1 MEVTTKTRLHLLDA
15 LRGFLM
21 IHMIAFHGM
30 WNLVYL
36 FGVRAPWYRSA
47 AGYIWQQFICWSFI
61 LLSGFCWSMSRNHLK
76 RGLMVFGGG
85 AVVSLVTC
93 LLMPESR
100 ILFGVLTCIGSC
112 MLLMIPF
119 EKLLRTIPAGIG
131 AAAAFALFALLRNCA
146 QGTLGF
152 EKLVIGHLPDTLY
165 RNYLTAYLGFPQ
177 PSFFSTDYFPLIP
190 WFFLF
195 VTGYFLFRLTSEKGW
210 NEKLFARGQFPL
222 LNFLGR
228 HSLMVYLL
236 HQPVLYG
243 LGILIFEFLLT
254 R

>member
-1 MEVTTKTRLHLLDA
+1 MEVRTKTRLHLLDA
-15 LRGFLM
+15 LRGSLM

-36 FGVRAPWYRSA
+36 FGVRAPWYCSA
-47 AGYIWQQFICWSFI
+47 AGYIWQQYICWSFI
-61 LLSGFCWSMSRNHLK
+61 LLSGFCWSMSRSHLK
-76 RGLMVFGGG
+76 RGLLVFGGG

-93 LLMPESR
+93 LLMPENR

-112 MLLMIPF
+112 MLLMIPV
-119 EKLLRTIPAGIG
+119 EKLLRKIPAGIG
-131 AAAAFALFALLRNCA
+131 AAAAFGLFALLRNCA

-152 EKLVIGHLPDTLY
+152 EKLVICRLPDSLY

-177 PSFFSTDYFPLIP
+177 PGFFSTDYFPLIP

-195 VTGYFLFRLTSEKGW
+195 ATGYFLFRLTSEKDW
-210 NEKLFARGQFPL
+210 TEKLFARGQLPL

-228 HSLMVYLL
+228 HSLPVYLL

-243 LGILIFEFLLT
+243 LGMLYFYLLK
-254 R
+254 

>member
-1 MEVTTKTRLHLLDA
+1 MVTQEKVRLHLLDA
-15 LRGFLM
+15 IRGFLLL
-21 IHMIAFHGM
+21 HMIVFHGM

-36 FGVRAPWYRSA
+36 FGVHAPWYTSTP
-47 AGYIWQQFICWSFI
+47 GYIWQQFICWSFI

-76 RGLMVFGGG
+76 RGLLVFGGG
-85 AVVSLVTC
+85 AVVSAVTC
-93 LLMPESR
+93 LVMPENR

-112 MLLMIPF
+112 MLLMIPL
-119 EKLLRTIPAGIG
+119 ERLTKKIPAGLG
-131 AAAAFALFALLRNCA
+131 AALSFCLFLLLRNCGDGA
-146 QGTLGF
+146 LGF
-152 EKLVIGHLPDTLY
+152 ERFVLCPLPDTLY

-177 PSFFSTDYFPLIP
+177 AGFFSTDYFPLIP

-195 VTGYFLFRLTSEKGW
+195 LTGYFLMGITSKARL

-222 LNFLGR
+222 LNYIGKR
-228 HSLMVYLL
+228 SLLVYLL

-243 LGILIFEFLLT
+243 LSMLYFYCI

>member
-1 MEVTTKTRLHLLDA
+1 
-15 LRGFLM
+15 
-21 IHMIAFHGM
+21 
-30 WNLVYL
+30 
-36 FGVRAPWYRSA
+36 
-47 AGYIWQQFICWSFI
+47 
-61 LLSGFCWSMSRNHLK
+61 MSRSHLK
-76 RGLMVFGGG
+76 RGLLVFGGG
-85 AVVSLVTC
+85 AVVSAVTC

-112 MLLMIPF
+112 MLLMIPA
-119 EKLLRTIPAGIG
+119 EKLLRKIPAGIG
-131 AAAAFALFALLRNCA
+131 AAAAFGLFSLLRNCG

-152 EKLVIGHLPDTLY
+152 ETLVVCDLPDALY

-177 PSFFSTDYFPLIP
+177 PGFFSTDYFPLIP

-195 VTGYFLFRLTSEKGW
+195 ATGYFLFRVTGERGW

-228 HSLMVYLL
+228 HSLVVYLL

-243 LGILIFEFLLT
+243 LGILIFQFLLPQ
-254 R
+254 